1 MLYRHGR
8 TAWNVARRFQGQLDV
23 PLDEVGRAQAVAGAR
38 LLAGLQ
44 PDRLISSDLSRAAD
58 TAAELARLTGLP
70 VQLDP
75 ALRET
80 YGADWQGCS
89 PAEIEE
95 RYPGALGDWLAGAD
109 IPVTGA
115 ETRTEL
121 GLRTSAAL
129 RRALDGLAPGAT
141 LVAVTHGGAARAAIG
156 VLLGLPQQL
165 WGVLGGLANCS
176 WSVLEE
182 RLPVGEDTPGGAVN
196 FRLVEHNAGALPE
209 PVLGEEA
216 AS

>member
-8 TAWNVARRFQGQLDV
+8 TEWNVARRFQGQLDV
-23 PLDEVGRAQAVAGAR
+23 PLDEVGRAQAAAGAR
-38 LLAGLQ
+38 LLARLR
-44 PDRLISSDLSRAAD
+44 PDLLVSSDLSRAAD
-58 TAAELARLTGLP
+58 TAAELAARTGLP

-80 YGADWQGCS
+80 FGADWQGCD
-89 PAEIEE
+89 PAEIEA
-95 RYPGALGDWLAGAD
+95 RYPGALRDWLAGGD
-109 IPVTGA
+109 IPAPGA
-115 ETRTEL
+115 ETRGQL
-121 GLRTSAAL
+121 GERTATAL
-129 RRALDGLAPGAT
+129 RRWLVGLEPGAT

-156 VLLGLPQQL
+156 VLLGLPQPL

-182 RLPVGEDTPGGAVN
+182 HPERAAGGPAGPGG